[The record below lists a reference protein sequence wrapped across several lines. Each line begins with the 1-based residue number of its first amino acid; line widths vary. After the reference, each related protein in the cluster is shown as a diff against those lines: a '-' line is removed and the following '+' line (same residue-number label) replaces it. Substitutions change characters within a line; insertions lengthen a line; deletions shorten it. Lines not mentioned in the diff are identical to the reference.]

1 MKKRLKILAFN
12 TVRAPYRVDLY
23 NQLGFYFD
31 LTVFFE
37 QRHDSSRSKEW
48 YSNDFRNFRMKHA
61 KKWEKSLRWPKLD
74 VISALGTCQYD
85 IVYMSE
91 WSTITSLMLMF
102 ACLCRRIPYI
112 LSIDGHNNNKQSN
125 FVKDTIKKFFAQRA
139 AAIIG
144 TGKTTTTY
152 AKSLGVPGEKIYSI
166 GFTTLFEREILSSPV
181 TDEEKNEI
189 KNNIGLDV
197 ELHYVLYAGQLV
209 VRKGVDLLLRAW
221 SQCKSPNSWSWR
233 LLIVGDG
240 VEKENLQKIKSQLN
254 LDTVDFIP
262 NVSKEKLLSY
272 YKASDLFVLNTRED
286 IWGLVVNEAM
296 ANGLPVLTT
305 FQCVAGGELIEN
317 DINGYLYDCNDVDS
331 CARYLSKLMNEEKL
345 RWQIGVNNINKI
357 KSFTI
362 ESEAKRIRDI
372 IDSII

>member
-37 QRHDSSRSKEW
+37 QRHDRSRSKEW

-91 WSTITSLMLMF
+91 WSTITSLILMF
-102 ACLCRRIPYI
+102 ACLFRRIPFI
-112 LSIDGHNNNKQSN
+112 LSIDGHNNNKREN
-125 FVKDTIKKFFAQRA
+125 FIKDTIKKYFAQRA

-144 TGKTTTTY
+144 TGKITTTY
-152 AKSLGVPGEKIYSI
+152 AKSLGVLEEKIYSI
-166 GFTTLFEREILSSPV
+166 GFTTLFEREIIPSPISDKDKK
-181 TDEEKNEI
+181 TI
-189 KNNIGLDV
+189 KDHIGLSK
-197 ELHYVLYAGQLV
+197 EKHYILYAGQLV
-209 VRKGVDLLLRAW
+209 TRKGVDLLLKAW
-221 SQCKSPNSWSWR
+221 SQCNSPDNWM
-233 LLIVGDG
+233 LLIIGNG
-240 VEKENLQKIKSQLN
+240 VEKENLQELKSQLN

-272 YKASDLFVLNTRED
+272 YRASDLFVLNTRED
-286 IWGLVVNEAM
+286 IWGLVINEAM

-305 FQCVAGGELIEN
+305 FQCVAGEELIEN

-331 CARYLSKLMNEEKL
+331 CARYLSKLTNDEML
-345 RWQIGVNNINKI
+345 RWQMGVNNINKI

>member
-1 MKKRLKILAFN
+1 METKLKILAFN

-23 NQLGFYFD
+23 NQLGLYFD

-37 QRHDSSRSKEW
+37 QKHDCSRSKDW
-48 YSNDFRNFRMKHA
+48 YSNDFKNFKMKHA
-61 KKWEKSLRWPKLD
+61 KRWDKSLRSPKFD
-74 VISALGTCQYD
+74 VISAVSADKYNL
-85 IVYMSE
+85 VYMSE
-91 WSTITSLMLMF
+91 WSTITSLMLVF
-102 ACLCRRIPYI
+102 VCLFRRIPYV
-112 LSIDGHNNNKQSN
+112 LSIDGHNNNKRAN
-125 FVKDTIKKFFAQRA
+125 FIKDTIKKFFAQRA
-139 AAIIG
+139 AAVIG
-144 TGKTTTTY
+144 TGKTTTIY
-152 AKSLGVPGEKIYSI
+152 AKSLGVSEEKIYSI
-166 GFTTLFEREILSSPV
+166 GFTTLFEREIMPAPISNK
-181 TDEEKNEI
+181 EKKSI
-189 KNNIGLDV
+189 RKHIGLA
-197 ELHYVLYAGQLV
+197 EENRYVLYAGQLV
-209 VRKGVDLLLRAW
+209 TRKGVDLLIKAW
-221 SQCKSPNSWSWR
+221 SQCNSLDNWR

-305 FQCVAGGELIEN
+305 FQCVAGEELIEN
-317 DINGYLYDCNDVDS
+317 DVNGYLYDCDDVDS

-345 RWQIGVNNINKI
+345 RQQMGVNNMNKI

-362 ESEAKRIRDI
+362 ESEAKRICDI
-372 IDSII
+372 IDSIV

>member
-1 MKKRLKILAFN
+1 MEKRLKILAFN

-139 AAIIG
+139 TAIIG
-144 TGKTTTTY
+144 TGKTTMTY

-166 GFTTLFEREILSSPV
+166 GFTTLFEREILPFPINNKEKESIKKHIGLA
-181 TDEEKNEI
+181 EEK
-189 KNNIGLDV
+189 
-197 ELHYVLYAGQLV
+197 HYALYAGRLIKL
-209 VRKGVDLLLRAW
+209 KGVDSLIKAW
-221 SQCKSPNSWSWR
+221 SQCKAPDSWR
-233 LLIVGDG
+233 LLIIGDG
-240 VEKENLQKIKSQLN
+240 NEEENLRNLVSKLN

-262 NVSKEKLLSY
+262 NVSKQELITY
-272 YKASDLFVLNTRED
+272 YKVSELFALNTKED
-286 IWGLVVNEAM
+286 VWGLVVNEAM

-305 FQCVAGGELIEN
+305 FQCVAGEELIEN
-317 DINGYLYDCNDVDS
+317 DINGYLYDCDDVDS

>member
-1 MKKRLKILAFN
+1 METKLKILAFN

-37 QRHDSSRSKEW
+37 QRHDSSRSREW

-74 VISALGTCQYD
+74 VISALGTDQYD
-85 IVYMSE
+85 LVYMSE
-91 WSTITSLMLMF
+91 WSSITSLMLMF

-112 LSIDGHNNNKQSN
+112 LSIDGHNNNKQAN

-166 GFTTLFEREILSSPV
+166 GFTTLFEWEILTSPV
-181 TDEEKNEI
+181 TDVEKNEI
-189 KNNIGLDV
+189 KSNIGLDV
-197 ELHYVLYAGQLV
+197 ESHYVLYAGRLV
-209 VRKGVDLLLRAW
+209 ELKGVDSLIKAW
-221 SQCKSPNSWSWR
+221 SQCKVPDSWR
-233 LLIVGDG
+233 LLIIGDG
-240 VEKENLQKIKSQLN
+240 IEKENLNNLVSKLN

-262 NVSKEKLLSY
+262 NVSKKKLVTY
-272 YKASDLFVLNTRED
+272 YKTADLFVLNTRED
-286 IWGLVVNEAM
+286 VWGLVVNEAM

-305 FQCVAGGELIEN
+305 FQCVAGEELIEN

-331 CARYLSKLMNEEKL
+331 CARYLSKLTNDEML
-345 RWQIGVNNINKI
+345 RWQMGVNNINKI